1 MLTFLDTELLAPTG
15 THITAQVT
23 TLKAIIL
30 QAVAITG
37 APTTDQAPLTH
48 TKPTQNQPAIPPTL
62 KPIQLIQDI
71 AITIDT
77 PIINHI
83 VEQALATHTGATGLQ
98 VIVMLVME
106 AVILGTIIRG
116 DLAKLFS
123 LFLWTAQ

>member
-77 PIINHI
+77 PIIINHI
-83 VEQALATHTGATGLQ
+83 AKQALATHTGAIGLEA
-98 VIVMLVME
+98 IGMLVME
-106 AVILGTIIRG
+106 AVILGTTIRG
-116 DLAKLFS
+116 DLANI
-123 LFLWTAQ
+123 